1 MCLVAQLCPT
11 LCNAMDSNPPGSS
24 VHGDSPGLNT
34 DVLYS
39 RRAILLVDW
48 DNLVVVVWW
57 LSHVGLF
64 ATTPDF
70 STSGLS
76 VHGIS

>member
-1 MCLVAQLCPT
+1 MFCCFPLKSFQKPRELI
-11 LCNAMDSNPPGSS
+11 
-24 VHGDSPGLNT
+24 NT